1 MDSYSYVVPSLKQ
14 SAPRRPHFWLV
25 FVLWVPVGLLGW
37 WTLSLALPFDILQLE
52 FAGTAAVAN
61 ELLGSLA
68 TSGDMSVVDV
78 RWSVVVDFLFA
89 VSYGLALVASCVW
102 ATTRFYSVGARATG
116 YVIAW
121 GAAAAVGLDWI
132 ENVALLAMLDGSA
145 DAWSA
150 RVAIAAAI
158 PKFILIAMAIAYFG
172 LGLVLALFGRDTWSF
187 IKSPKGRGS
196 GIRITADARQEQSF
210 PERVTESLLVDV
222 STVPSGVRQE
232 SSSGPDWAARIR
244 TGGLVAPPSVSR
256 VHPAARSQAPD
267 PLDTYLPAGVLDRV
281 LAGEHLN
288 RGVGVWAAVYAEDGR
303 ESNKRIQKIFG
314 SDAST
319 DIAARVEAVR
329 KPPQPASGD
338 DKIHSAQ
345 RHRTEAI
352 RALRKFLDSGD
363 EPDESVGVADA
374 GGGEV

>member
-1 MDSYSYVVPSLKQ
+1 VPSLKQ

-25 FVLWVPVGLLGW
+25 LVLWVLVGLLGW
-37 WTLSLALPFDILQLE
+37 WTLSLASPFNIVELE
-52 FAGTAAVAN
+52 FAGTAARAN
-61 ELLGSLA
+61 KLLGNLA
-68 TSGDMSVVDV
+68 MSGDTSVELV

-102 ATTRFYSVGARATG
+102 ATTRFYSVGVRATG
-116 YVIAW
+116 YVVAW

-150 RVAIAAAI
+150 RIAIAAAI
-158 PKFILIAMAIAYFG
+158 PKFILIGMATAYFS
-172 LGLVLALFGRDTWSF
+172 LGLVLALFGRDTWSL

-222 STVPSGVRQE
+222 STIPSGVRQE
-232 SSSGPDWAARIR
+232 SSSGPDRAARIA
-244 TGGLVAPPSVSR
+244 TGGLVAPPSVGR
-256 VHPAARSQAPD
+256 LHPAERAQAPD

-288 RGVGVWAAVYAEDGR
+288 RGVGVWAAVCEKDERA
-303 ESNKRIQKIFG
+303 SLKRILKTYGKEADTKLVATIQVMREP
-314 SDAST
+314 
-319 DIAARVEAVR
+319 AR
-329 KPPQPASGD
+329 PDPNDNTS
-338 DKIHSAQ
+338 HSAQ
-345 RHRTEAI
+345 RHRTAAI
-352 RALRKFLDSGD
+352 RALRKFLEDRD
-363 EPDESVGVADA
+363 KPDLSDGVADTR
-374 GGGEV
+374 GGDV